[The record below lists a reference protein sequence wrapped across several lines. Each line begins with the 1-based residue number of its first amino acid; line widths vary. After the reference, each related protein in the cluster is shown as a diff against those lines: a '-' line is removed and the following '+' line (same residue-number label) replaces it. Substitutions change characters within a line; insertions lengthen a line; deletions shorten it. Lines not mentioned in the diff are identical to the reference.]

1 MVVAVSGSC
10 KEKEKEKENK
20 NKIHLLGWPR
30 YAEPAEVA
38 VAGDSRCC

>member
-10 KEKEKEKENK
+10 KEKEKENK

-30 YAEPAEVA
+30 YAEPAEVS
-38 VAGDSRCC
+38 VAGDSCRC